1 MMSSSTNNKFRA
13 VLFDLDG
20 TLLDTIDD
28 LADSMNAVLARH
40 SYPTHSV
47 ELYKTFVGDGV
58 EVLALRAL
66 PKDECNEQTVREVV
80 MEMRD
85 EYEKRWNSKTK
96 PYPGVSELLDGLER
110 KEIRITILSN
120 KADDYTKKIVE
131 DSFSGRK
138 FNVVRGAKPGTPK
151 KPDPTS
157 ALQIA
162 KDIEIDPKD
171 FLYLGDTNTD
181 MTTALRAGMYPV
193 GALWGFRT
201 SEELIISGAKKLI
214 AKPQDL
220 LNLL

>member
-138 FNVVRGAKPGTPK
+138 FNKFVING
-151 KPDPTS
+151 
-157 ALQIA
+157 
-162 KDIEIDPKD
+162 
-171 FLYLGDTNTD
+171 
-181 MTTALRAGMYPV
+181 
-193 GALWGFRT
+193 
-201 SEELIISGAKKLI
+201 
-214 AKPQDL
+214 
-220 LNLL
+220 